1 MNKNLLVTLLF
12 LLAAGTAFAQH
23 KFRFNNDGK
32 FKIVQ
37 FTDIHWDPT
46 SAGYDTTRNTILSVL
61 SQEKPD
67 IAILT
72 GDIVTANPAKKGWEA
87 IIKIFEEAKMPFAVT
102 LGNHDAEPQY
112 MSKQEIFDE
121 LLKSPYFV
129 GSHGPQG
136 IPGHGQYV
144 IPVYGSKEKDKVQSL
159 LYCIDSNDYPE
170 TDELGHYDWI
180 HFEQIAWYRDQSK
193 HYTDL
198 NGGTPLPAL
207 AFFHIALPEYRNLMN
222 RPGTWGRCDEG
233 EVCAADIN
241 SGMFASFAE
250 CKDVMGVFVGHD
262 HDNEFIGQEKG
273 ICLAYGRVTGTD
285 AYGGLVRGG
294 RVIEMYEG
302 ERRFDSWVTT
312 PQGREFAYYYP
323 SGITSIDEE
332 GPYLPALNVKPKKQ
346 GVNYTY
352 YEGKFKK
359 TADIFNNGKK
369 MKEGVLNNFIITEAR
384 SEDHFGYDFRS
395 FIKIPEKGVYYFDI
409 ASDDGSR
416 LFIDG
421 KEIIDNDGSHSQEFV
436 AGKVALEAGFHEMRI
451 IYFEDYMGQSLKIKI
466 TDRYNSSRILP
477 DDMLYTK

>member
-1 MNKNLLVTLLF
+1 MKKNLLFTLF
-12 LLAAGTAFAQH
+12 LLLVVATAFAQRQ
-23 KFRFNNDGK
+23 FRFKDGK
-32 FKIVQ
+32 FKVVQ
-37 FTDIHWDPT
+37 FTDIHWDPK
-46 SAGYDTTRNTILSVL
+46 SPGCDTTRNTILSVL
-61 SQEKPD
+61 KQEKPD

-72 GDIVTANPAKKGWEA
+72 GDVVTDNPARKGWEA
-87 IIKIFEEAKMPFAVT
+87 IVKIFEDAKMPFAVT
-102 LGNHDAEPQY
+102 MGNHDAEPQY
-112 MSKQEIFDE
+112 MSKKDIYD
-121 LLKSPYFV
+121 LLMRSPFFV
-129 GSHGPQG
+129 GSHGPEG
-136 IPGHGQYV
+136 IHGHGQHV
-144 IPVYGSKEKDKVQSL
+144 IPVYGGKNKDKAEAL

-180 HFEQIAWYRDQSK
+180 HFDQIAWYREQSK
-193 HYTDL
+193 HYTQL
-198 NGGTPLPAL
+198 NAGKPLPAL

-222 RPGTWGRCDEG
+222 RKDTWGKCDEG

-262 HDNEFIGQEKG
+262 HDNDFIGQEKA

-285 AYGGLVRGG
+285 AYGDLVRGG

-302 ERRFDSWVTT
+302 QRRFDTWITT
-312 PQGREFAYYYP
+312 PAGREFAYYYP

-332 GPYLPALNVKPKKQ
+332 GPYLPALNVKPTKH

-359 TADIFNNGKK
+359 TADIANGEKV
-369 MKEGVLNNFIITEAR
+369 KEGVLRNFIITEAR
-384 SEDHFGYDFRS
+384 SDDHFGYDFRS
-395 FIKIPEKGVYYFDI
+395 YIKIPAKGVYYFDI

-436 AGKVALEAGFHEMRI
+436 SGKAALDEGFHEMRI
-451 IYFEDYMGQSLKIKI
+451 LYFEDYMGQSLKIKI
-466 TDRYNSSRILP
+466 TDKNGSSILP
-477 DDMLYTK
+477 DEILYAE

>member
-1 MNKNLLVTLLF
+1 MKKNLLFTLF
-12 LLAAGTAFAQH
+12 LLLVVATAFAQRQ
-23 KFRFNNDGK
+23 FRFKDGK
-32 FKIVQ
+32 FKVVQ
-37 FTDIHWDPT
+37 FTDIHWDPK
-46 SAGYDTTRNTILSVL
+46 SPGCDTTRNTILSVL
-61 SQEKPD
+61 KQEKPD

-72 GDIVTANPAKKGWEA
+72 GDIVTDNPARKGWEA
-87 IIKIFEEAKMPFAVT
+87 IVKIFEDAKMPFAVT
-102 LGNHDAEPQY
+102 MGNHDAEPQY
-112 MSKQEIFDE
+112 MSKKDIYD
-121 LLKSPYFV
+121 LLMRSPYFV
-129 GSHGPQG
+129 GSHGPKG
-136 IPGHGQYV
+136 IHGHGQHV
-144 IPVYGSKEKDKVQSL
+144 IPVYGQKNKDKAEAL

-180 HFEQIAWYRDQSK
+180 HFDQIAWYREQSK
-193 HYTDL
+193 HYTQL
-198 NGGTPLPAL
+198 NAGKPLPAL

-222 RPGTWGRCDEG
+222 RKDTWGKCDEG

-262 HDNEFIGQEKG
+262 HDNDFIGQEKA

-302 ERRFDSWVTT
+302 QRRFDTWITT
-312 PQGREFAYYYP
+312 PAGREFTYYYP

-332 GPYLPALNVKPKKQ
+332 GPYLPALNVKPTKH

-359 TADIFNNGKK
+359 TADIANGEKV
-369 MKEGVLNNFIITEAR
+369 KEGVLRNFIITEAR
-384 SEDHFGYDFRS
+384 SEDHFAYDFRS
-395 FIKIPEKGVYYFDI
+395 YIKIPAKGVYYFDI

-436 AGKVALEAGFHEMRI
+436 AGKVALDAGFHEMRI
-451 IYFEDYMGQSLKIKI
+451 LYFEDYMGQSLKIKI
-466 TDRYNSSRILP
+466 TDKNGSSILP
-477 DDMLYTK
+477 DEMLYAE

>member
-1 MNKNLLVTLLF
+1 MC
-12 LLAAGTAFAQH
+12 
-23 KFRFNNDGK
+23 
-32 FKIVQ
+32 
-37 FTDIHWDPT
+37 
-46 SAGYDTTRNTILSVL
+46 S
-61 SQEKPD
+61 
-67 IAILT
+67 
-72 GDIVTANPAKKGWEA
+72 
-87 IIKIFEEAKMPFAVT
+87 
-102 LGNHDAEPQY
+102 
-112 MSKQEIFDE
+112 
-121 LLKSPYFV
+121 
-129 GSHGPQG
+129 
-136 IPGHGQYV
+136 
-144 IPVYGSKEKDKVQSL
+144 
-159 LYCIDSNDYPE
+159 
-170 TDELGHYDWI
+170 
-180 HFEQIAWYRDQSK
+180 
-193 HYTDL
+193 
-198 NGGTPLPAL
+198 
-207 AFFHIALPEYRNLMN
+207 
-222 RPGTWGRCDEG
+222 
-233 EVCAADIN
+233 ADIN

-262 HDNEFIGQEKG
+262 HDNEFIGLEKG

-312 PQGREFAYYYP
+312 PQGKEFAFYYP

-332 GPYLPALNVKPKKQ
+332 GPYLPAVNVKPKKH

-369 MKEGVLNNFIITEAR
+369 MKDGVLNNFIITEAR

-395 FIKIPEKGVYYFDI
+395 YIKIPKKGVYYFDI

-436 AGKVALEAGFHEMRI
+436 AGKVALDEGFHEMRVL
-451 IYFEDYMGQSLKIKI
+451 YFEDYMGQSLKIKI

-477 DDMLYTK
+477 DDMLYIK